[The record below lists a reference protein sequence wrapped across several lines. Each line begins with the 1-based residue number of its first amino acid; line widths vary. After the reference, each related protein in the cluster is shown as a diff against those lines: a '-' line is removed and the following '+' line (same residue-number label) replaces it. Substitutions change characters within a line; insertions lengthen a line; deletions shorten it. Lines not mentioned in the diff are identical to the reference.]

1 MLNIKHVFYL
11 VITIGANYISTPG
24 QSGFCFG
31 SKRWPGIVNSYVVTE
46 MSRHYCFH
54 LSHCYSYLALNC
66 VFLLVSSQ
74 WSWHGKQDEFVIKK
88 FNTWYWPTD
97 TLKGFC
103 HCLLDI
109 VSVNRHR
116 ASQSIIFSVRR
127 RDHQRQSSS
136 VIVAIISVNRLQSSL
151 QSSVSVVVV
160 SRSRLWASLPIH

>member
-1 MLNIKHVFYL
+1 MLFGVLNVRHQTCVLSCHHNWCQLYL
-11 VITIGANYISTPG
+11 DTRTKWVLFWIQAVAGY
-24 QSGFCFG
+24 
-31 SKRWPGIVNSYVVTE
+31 SYVVTE

-97 TLKGFC
+97 ALKGFC

-109 VSVNRHR
+109 VSVNRHQ
-116 ASQSIIFSVRR
+116 QSDTISLCLIYLHYIKICIVRNCCC
-127 RDHQRQSSS
+127 HYQRFHFTWYYLNSGQY
-136 VIVAIISVNRLQSSL
+136 LL
-151 QSSVSVVVV
+151 
-160 SRSRLWASLPIH
+160 